1 MGRSAGLRV
10 ITVISSAFEEN
21 CYIAHLDGQ
30 TACLVI
36 DPGLD
41 PEGILREL
49 DRRGLVPAA
58 ILNTHGHA
66 DHVAGNG
73 AIKQRWPDCRLV
85 IGAADAPKLTDPM
98 LNMSAA
104 FGMDLVSPPADKTV
118 ADGESFSVGGIEL
131 EVLAI
136 PGHSAG
142 HVVYLYRGDGPPMAF
157 VGDVIFAGSIG
168 RSDFPDGDQDALLR
182 GIRSRLFTLPDATV
196 LLSGHGPAT
205 TVAREKR
212 SNPFVG
218 LG

>member
-1 MGRSAGLRV
+1 VKSAGLRV
-10 ITVISSAFEEN
+10 LTVVSSAFEEN
-21 CYIAHLDGQ
+21 CYIAHLDSRGD
-30 TACLVI
+30 CLVI
-36 DPGLD
+36 DPGLE
-41 PEGILREL
+41 PERILREL
-49 DRRGLVPAA
+49 ERRKLTPAA

-66 DHVAGNG
+66 DHIAGN
-73 AIKQRWPDCRLV
+73 ATLKHRWPDSLLV
-85 IGAADAPKLTDPM
+85 IGAGDAPKLTDPM
-98 LNMSAA
+98 LNLSAT

-118 ADGESFSVGGIEL
+118 TDGEVFSAAGLEL

-142 HVVYLYRGDGPPMAF
+142 QVVFLCRGNDPPVAF

-168 RSDFPDGDQDALLR
+168 RTDFPDGDYDALVR
-182 GIRSRLFTLPDATV
+182 GIRSRLFALPEETL

-218 LG
+218 MG

>member
-1 MGRSAGLRV
+1 MKSAGLRV
-10 ITVISSAFEEN
+10 LTVVSSAFEEN
-21 CYIAHLDGQ
+21 CYIAHLDSRGD
-30 TACLVI
+30 CLVI
-36 DPGLD
+36 DPGLE
-41 PEGILREL
+41 PERILREL
-49 DRRGLVPAA
+49 ERRKLTPAA

-66 DHVAGNG
+66 DHIAGN
-73 AIKQRWPDCRLV
+73 ATLKHRWPDSLLV
-85 IGAADAPKLTDPM
+85 IGAGDAPKLTDPM
-98 LNMSAA
+98 LNLSAT

-118 ADGESFSVGGIEL
+118 TDGEVFSAAGLEL

-142 HVVYLYRGDGPPMAF
+142 QVVFLCRGNDPPVAF

-168 RSDFPDGDQDALLR
+168 RTDFPDGDYDALVR
-182 GIRSRLFTLPDATV
+182 GIRSRLFALPEETL

-218 LG
+218 MG